1 MSSSS
6 HTSRSALEPV
16 LATYFRH
23 RSSCLLML
31 AWPVVA
37 WALLGRHV
45 GPAASAIGFSVVAS
59 GVLLRLLA
67 VRRIGRGARV
77 HRAHASAGLICTGPY
92 RWTRNPLYV
101 AAGLMLVGL
110 AALAGAGAFG
120 AALMF
125 FATIVIYT
133 PVVAHEEKALSP
145 LIGPAYQDYAGAT
158 PRWLGIPRAWQAPT
172 DVDLTPWREVFRREK
187 GLVPGSLAAVV
198 GVVLLRSDF
207 LSIASL
213 FESTVR
219 GLGLEPALGVGLGFL
234 AGAAGNSWNV
244 DRKRRRRARSS
255 PTGVSENPSAS

>member
-6 HTSRSALEPV
+6 QAPRTALEPV

-23 RSSCLLML
+23 RSSFLLML

-45 GPAASAIGFSVVAS
+45 GPAASAIGLSVVAS
-59 GVLLRLLA
+59 GGMLRLLA

-77 HRAHASAGLICTGPY
+77 HRAHASAGLICSGPY
-92 RWTRNPLYV
+92 KWTRNPLYV

-120 AALMF
+120 SALMF
-125 FATIVIYT
+125 VATIVIYT

-145 LIGPAYQDYAGAT
+145 LIGPAYQDYARAT
-158 PRWLGIPRAWQAPT
+158 PRWLGLPRAWQAPT
-172 DVDLTPWREVFRREK
+172 DADLTPWREVFRREK
-187 GLVPGSLAAVV
+187 GLVPGGLAAVV

-207 LSIASL
+207 LSIASM

-219 GLGLEPALGVGLGFL
+219 GLGLEPSLVVGLGFL
-234 AGAAGNSWNV
+234 LGAAVNSWSI
-244 DRKRRRRARSS
+244 DRKRRHRARTS
-255 PTGVSENPSAS
+255 PKVATEDPSAS